1 MTQEWIS
8 SLAAQGLAADG
19 SSFGAVAEEL
29 VAARDGAVVAPVSDL
44 GLIRASGADAA
55 GFLHNL
61 LTNDIN
67 GITPGGARFA
77 GFCTPKGRLLALFLI
92 WREGDDFLLMLPRD
106 ILPAML
112 KKLSMYVLRSKVK
125 LTDATDERALI
136 GYSIPLAASPAPTL
150 GFAEAVAGLSR
161 FGVAAV
167 EGGQVIRLDDT
178 RWLFALDA
186 ASAASR
192 WQQLAT
198 SARPVG
204 LAAWQW
210 LEIAAGQPRVVAGT
224 QEAFVP
230 QMLNM
235 ELPAVAGVSFSKGCY
250 PGQEIVARTQYLG
263 KVKRRTYRARLA
275 NAVLPGAHVYAPE
288 TGDQHC
294 GAIVSVA
301 PSPAGGFECLVCVQ
315 IGAVEAGEVHV
326 GASDGE
332 RLEFLPLP
340 YAIA

>member
-1 MTQEWIS
+1 MTQELNAL
-8 SLAAQGLAADG
+8 LATHGLAADG
-19 SSFGAVAEEL
+19 SSFGSHIDEL
-29 VAARDGAVVAPVSDL
+29 VAARDEAVVAPLSDL
-44 GLIRASGADAA
+44 GLIRASGADAPD
-55 GFLHNL
+55 FLHNL
-61 LTNDIN
+61 LTNDIK

-77 GFCTPKGRLLALFLI
+77 GLCTAKGRLLAVFLI
-92 WREGDDFLLMLPRD
+92 WRDGDDLLLMLPRA
-106 ILPAML
+106 ILPAIL

-125 LTDATDERALI
+125 LTDATAERALI
-136 GYSIPLAASPAPTL
+136 GYSVPAAVSPAPTL
-150 GFAEAVAGLSR
+150 GGAAAALVR
-161 FGVAAV
+161 FGGVAI

-178 RWLFALDA
+178 RWLLALDA
-186 ASAASR
+186 ATAGSH
-192 WQQLAT
+192 WQQLAH

-210 LEIAAGQPRVVAGT
+210 LEIRAGQPRVVEPT

-263 KVKRRTYRARLA
+263 KIKRRTYRAALA
-275 NAVLPGAHVYAPE
+275 AAVAPGTQVYAPE

-294 GAIVSVA
+294 GAVVSVA

-315 IGAVEAGEVHV
+315 IGAMEGGEVHV
-326 GASDGE
+326 GAVDGE

-340 YAIA
+340 YEIA

>member
-8 SLAAQGLAADG
+8 SLASQGLAADG

-29 VAARDGAVVAPVSDL
+29 LAARDAAVVAPLTDL
-44 GLIRASGADAA
+44 GLIRASGVDAPA
-55 GFLHNL
+55 FLHNL

-67 GITPGGARFA
+67 GITSDGARFA
-77 GFCTPKGRLLALFLI
+77 GLCTPKGRLLALFLI

-106 ILPAML
+106 ILPTIL

-125 LTDATDERALI
+125 LTDETAERALI
-136 GYSIPLAASPAPTL
+136 GYSVPVAAPPAPTL
-150 GFAEAVAGLSR
+150 ALGDAVAGLPR
-161 FGVAAV
+161 FGVATV
-167 EGGQVIRLDDT
+167 DGGQAIRLDDT
-178 RWLFALDA
+178 RWLLALDTA
-186 ASAASR
+186 TAGPR
-192 WQQLAT
+192 WQQLT
-198 SARPVG
+198 VVARPVG

-210 LEIAAGQPRVVAGT
+210 LEIAAGQPRVVAAT

-275 NAVLPGAHVYAPE
+275 TAVVPGTHVYAPE

-294 GAIVSVA
+294 GAMVSVA
-301 PSPAGGFECLVCVQ
+301 PSPASGFECLVCVQ
-315 IGAVEAGEVHV
+315 IGAMEAGEVHV
-326 GASDGE
+326 GALDGE
-332 RLEFLPLP
+332 RLEFLALP
-340 YAIA
+340 YDIA

>member
-8 SLAAQGLAADG
+8 LLATQGLVMDG
-19 SSFGAVAEEL
+19 SSFGAVADEL
-29 VAARDGAVVAPVSDL
+29 VAARDETVVAPLSDQ
-44 GLIRASGADAA
+44 GLIRASGVDAA

-67 GITPGGARFA
+67 GITRDAARFA
-77 GFCTPKGRLLALFLI
+77 GLCTAKGRLLALFLI

-106 ILPAML
+106 ILPAIL

-125 LTDATDERALI
+125 LTDATAERALI
-136 GYSIPLAASPAPTL
+136 GYSIPTAVAPAPTL
-150 GFAEAVAGLSR
+150 GEAAVALAR

-167 EGGQVIRLDDT
+167 EGGQAIRLDDT
-178 RWLFALDA
+178 RWLLALDA
-186 ASAASR
+186 ATASLR
-192 WQQLAT
+192 WTQLAV

-210 LEIAAGQPRVVAGT
+210 MEIRAGQPRVVAAT

-263 KVKRRTYRARLA
+263 KVKRRTYRAGLA
-275 NAVLPGAHVYAPE
+275 AATVAGTHVYAPE

-294 GAIVSVA
+294 GAVVSVA

-315 IGAVEAGEVHV
+315 IGAMEAGEVHV
-326 GASDGE
+326 GAADGE
-332 RLEFLPLP
+332 RLAFLPLP
-340 YAIA
+340 YEIA